1 MTDDPTTTELDGVT
15 FTGARF
21 LWQPGLYIVT
31 LDGIDGGARVSN
43 RGVPRGRGPGTTLAD
58 NVREDPRTI
67 TQTGF
72 AYARSEREL
81 QERIDQ
87 LGRILAE
94 DDETG
99 MFVWRRQGV
108 TRRALVQRSTFAP
121 PRRRPGPDAFAD
133 YTLVLNAPDQR
144 IYGVPQ
150 TTPWGASVP
159 VKHLGGYPAPVT
171 IEVRGASAGGYT
183 VTGPRGKVVQVT
195 AALLAGAPHTYEG
208 DTGILSIGGVPQMF
222 GVARSDQIEI
232 PYGMHQF
239 TVNNGCEL
247 RVRFSETWAP

>member
-1 MTDDPTTTELDGVT
+1 MDDSTTTELDGVT
-15 FTGARF
+15 FSGARF
-21 LWQPGLYIVT
+21 RWEPGLYIVT
-31 LDGIDGGARVSN
+31 LDGIDGGARVTN
-43 RGVPRGRGPGTTLAD
+43 TAVPRGRGPGTIRAD

-108 TRRALVQRSTFAP
+108 MRRALVQRSTFAP
-121 PRRRPGPDAFAD
+121 PRRRAGEDAIAD

-144 IYGVPQ
+144 IYGVSQ

-171 IEVRGASAGGYT
+171 VEVRGNSPDGYT
-183 VTGPRGKVVQVT
+183 IIGPRGMTVVVQRPIVT
-195 AALLAGAPHTYEG
+195 GSVHRYLGDEGVLFVDGAAQTM
-208 DTGILSIGGVPQMF
+208 GVT
-222 GVARSDQIEI
+222 RSDPIEV
-232 PYGMHQF
+232 PYGRWDF
-239 TVNNGCEL
+239 TVDHGCEL
-247 RVRFSETWAP
+247 RVTFSETWAP